1 VFISLLQPHEQCT
14 SLSNQSINYS
24 INGTTM
30 EKYILKENIEK
41 ELQHNA
47 DWARAQ
53 FPSYESVMTLQ
64 SGHRLSILS
73 TSVKTKKGEDYDIAI
88 MYLAPHRTVKGINN
102 CLFAGICAGTCLDRT
117 GKMPFHAER
126 RTRLT
131 LALYLYPIKFITEL
145 LMELSFAGF
154 KSYQKNKKRWI
165 RLNGTSDIRW
175 EREDFEDVSGRHYMN
190 IMQRF
195 PDVIFYD
202 YTKDANRTDL
212 PANYDLTFSYSGVP
226 EFQPYV
232 EKALD
237 KGMRMAVVW
246 RSVAKIPQ
254 MFKGIQVVNGDNS
267 DVRDMDEQGVIVGLY
282 AKGKAKRD
290 TSGFVVG

>member
-1 VFISLLQPHEQCT
+1 
-14 SLSNQSINYS
+14 
-24 INGTTM
+24 M

-53 FPSYESVMTLQ
+53 FPSYESIMTLQ

-73 TSVKTKKGEDYDIAI
+73 TSVKTNKGEEYDIAL

-131 LALYLYPIKFITEL
+131 LALYLYPIKFMTEL

-154 KSYQKNKKRWI
+154 KSYQKNKERWI

-175 EREDFEDVSGRHYMN
+175 ERLIN
-190 IMQRF
+190 IEAF
-195 PDVIFYD
+195 VKDTLGIAGFYD
-202 YTKDANRTDL
+202 YTKYPKSQRRVPAEYRLTYSLDEQDHSQKEAKKYLKKGYPVAVVLNPSDYKRAKDDFAFTDGDRDD
-212 PANYDLTFSYSGVP
+212 YRFRDSGIVVLRAKRL
-226 EFQPYV
+226 F
-232 EKALD
+232 
-237 KGMRMAVVW
+237 KGMKYK
-246 RSVAKIPQ
+246 SKSI
-254 MFKGIQVVNGDNS
+254 IQTIDS
-267 DVRDMDEQGVIVGLY
+267 TL
-282 AKGKAKRD
+282 
-290 TSGFVVG
+290 SLLS